1 MTVKELMTGRTLDKD
16 FAGVVTNDDFV
27 LAVDISTSDTPATG
41 VDDYEVIQEGITSV
55 DAQISTDTDEK
66 TYIRQGK
73 TTTKTSTQR
82 TFSVNG
88 DRMISAAFQDFAMSH
103 AVKFGTGQDVIRPYA
118 FFNIKNGKG
127 EKGEASIIVNSD
139 SSGDAG
145 ATAEIDVD
153 IMATKT
159 PEEFTYAPAETTPG
173 SLDSEV

>member
-1 MTVKELMTGRTLDKD
+1 MKVSELMADRTLDAN

-27 LAVDISTSDTPATG
+27 LAVDIGDGQTPATDVG
-41 VDDYEVIQEGITSV
+41 DYEVIQEGITSV

-82 TFSVNG
+82 TFSVGG

-103 AVKFGTGQDVIRPYA
+103 AVKFGTGQDVIRNYA
-118 FFNIKNGKG
+118 FFNIKTGKG
-127 EKGEASIIVNSD
+127 EKGTASIIVNSD

-159 PEEFTYAPAETTPG
+159 PEEFTYTKATVG
-173 SLDSEV
+173 DV